1 MLSHPRQAAEA
12 DLQPIWQLTGDSV
25 ELLERLGLKRDEQDP
40 QLNIHAGLTT
50 LAAAQA
56 HSSSFALIKTPERV
70 SKPLI
75 AFAAAE
81 VFQHAD
87 IFDSDAPCLVVGS
100 AFMADFDQE
109 ICESCCQL
117 PVKVV
122 MYGSSALLQLTRD
135 ELLKQTRP
143 DVLLYAVAPLKTIK
157 ARRPTER
164 DDLVF
169 VPGSEQLP
177 PFFRVP
183 WRVGSVFIRDDVH
196 RRLQHSQLRGGQF
209 NLDPSPL

>member
-1 MLSHPRQAAEA
+1 M
-12 DLQPIWQLTGDSV
+12 
-25 ELLERLGLKRDEQDP
+25 LERLGLKRDEQDP
-40 QLNIHAGLTT
+40 RLNIHAGLTT

-56 HSSSFALIKTPERV
+56 HSSSFALIKTPQRV
-70 SKPLI
+70 PKPLI
-75 AFAAAE
+75 AFAAAD
-81 VFQHAD
+81 VFQQAD

-100 AFMADFDQE
+100 AFMAEFDQE
-109 ICESCCQL
+109 IRESCCQI

-122 MYGSSALLQLTRD
+122 MYGLGALLERTRD
-135 ELLKQTRP
+135 ELLEQART

-157 ARRPTER
+157 TRRPTEEEN
-164 DDLVF
+164 LVF

-177 PFFRVP
+177 PFFRAP
-183 WRVGSVFIRDDVH
+183 WRVGSVFVRHDVH